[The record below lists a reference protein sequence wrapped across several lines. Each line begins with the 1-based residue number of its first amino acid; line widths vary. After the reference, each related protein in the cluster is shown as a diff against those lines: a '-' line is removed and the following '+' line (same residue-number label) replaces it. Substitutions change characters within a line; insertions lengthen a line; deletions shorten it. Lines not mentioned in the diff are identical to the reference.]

1 MKKGLLLIIATLLTF
16 ISIKA
21 QDNTPNARQ
30 ARHIMD
36 TAYERVFGK
45 DGSSFTYSVNI
56 IGIYKTHGNITIKEK
71 KQHFTDDR
79 AEGWNDGR
87 TVYMAYK
94 KKKMVEIHDPR
105 SNKKDKH
112 SGKFKF
118 SLDDFSYSVAKHPE
132 GLMLTLKQKK
142 GAKGT
147 IKEVQA
153 LVANRT
159 YAPIRLRIKVSFFW
173 TTINITNFKAGNIN
187 DKTFVFPRERYK
199 DWKFVD
205 KR

>member
-56 IGIYKTHGNITIKEK
+56 IGIYKTRGNITIKEK

-94 KKKMVEIHDPR
+94 KKKTVEIHDPR